1 MSSEVRVV
9 LSVPDTIC
17 GDNNCGLE
25 VRPSPMK
32 LQPMTG
38 LCSQDDDISQTR
50 AGTVRE
56 RFDRTQLN
64 ELKCRR
70 VL

>member
-17 GDNNCGLE
+17 GDRNRRLE

-38 LCSQDDDISQTR
+38 LSSQDDDISQTR

-64 ELKCRR
+64 ELNGRR